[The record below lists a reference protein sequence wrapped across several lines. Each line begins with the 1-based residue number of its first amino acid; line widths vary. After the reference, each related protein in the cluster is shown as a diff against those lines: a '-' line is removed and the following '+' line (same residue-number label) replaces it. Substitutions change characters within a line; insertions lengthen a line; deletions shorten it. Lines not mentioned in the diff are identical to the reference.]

1 MRIVELKSTELNHPR
16 NSRNLMNPVN
26 SSNSNHPSNPHRFE
40 QQHGSTSAPMNL
52 KKVPGLY
59 IHIPFC
65 KSKCGYCDFYSVT
78 ALTSMPDFIDALI
91 EEMGMYREMFESFD
105 TVYFGGGTPSILP
118 PSQIGR
124 ILNAVRINFNLL
136 ANTEITLEV
145 NPGDLD
151 LAYLASL
158 RDLGV
163 NRLNI
168 GVQSLDEEVLKF
180 LGRRHSVG
188 QAVSA
193 IKDARK
199 AGFSNLGLDLIYGV
213 PGQERALWLETLH
226 QAVSL
231 LPEHLS
237 CYQLTVEPHTPLGK
251 RCAQGEFS
259 LPVENLQYEFFMM
272 TSETLEDAGYVH
284 YEVSNF
290 AKGMALGSKHN
301 QKYWDHTPYLGLGPA
316 AHSFLNNQRWWN
328 HRSVD
333 RYLSA
338 IRKGARP
345 TEGTE
350 VLSLEQL
357 KLEALYLGLRTKKG
371 ICIQDFSERYS
382 WDILSEKEKPFAEL
396 KQKGLVILE
405 NGFVHPTRNG
415 LALSD
420 SLALI

>member
-1 MRIVELKSTELNHPR
+1 MKAKAINVKI
-16 NSRNLMNPVN
+16 
-26 SSNSNHPSNPHRFE
+26 
-40 QQHGSTSAPMNL
+40 
-52 KKVPGLY
+52 PGLY

-65 KSKCGYCDFYSVT
+65 IKKCDYCDFYSVT
-78 ALTSMPDFIDALI
+78 SRSAIPVFLEALFK
-91 EEMGMYREMFESFD
+91 EMTMYRGDFDLFD
-105 TVYFGGGTPSILP
+105 TVYFGGGTPSVLRPEEI
-118 PSQIGR
+118 QDA
-124 ILNAVRINFNLL
+124 LNAVRRNFALSPNI
-136 ANTEITLEV
+136 EITLEA

-151 LAYLASL
+151 LEYLASL
-158 RDLGV
+158 RNLGV

-168 GVQSLDEEVLKF
+168 GVQSFNEEVLKV

-188 QAVSA
+188 QALSA
-193 IKDARK
+193 IEDARK

-213 PGQERALWLETLH
+213 PGQEMTQWLETLT
-226 QAVSL
+226 QAISL
-231 LPEHLS
+231 RPEHVS

-251 RCAQGEFS
+251 RYKQKEFS
-259 LPVENLQYEFFMM
+259 FPSEDLEYEFFMK
-272 TSETLEDAGYVH
+272 TSETLEEAGYVH

-290 AKGMALGSKHN
+290 AKGMTAASKHN

-338 IRKGARP
+338 IKKGAKP

-350 VLSLEQL
+350 ILSLEQL
-357 KLEALYLGLRTKKG
+357 QLEALYLGLRTKKG
-371 ICIQDFSERYS
+371 ICIQEFSERYS

-420 SLALI
+420 SLALM